1 MDLRY
6 TPEEQKFRD
15 ELAAWLASE
24 VPAYGPPPS
33 THDWDARRIYDTGW
47 QKRLFEAGYAG
58 INWP

>member
-33 THDWDARRIYDTGW
+33 THDWDARRSYDTGW
-47 QKRLFEAGYAG
+47 QKKLFEAGYAG
-58 INWP
+58 IN